1 MTKEA
6 TWSGLGLPDE
16 KNDGLHDRLGPGS
29 CHDFHPAMYHSLP
42 LQDLD
47 KVGHE
52 ESSGNHH
59 HQAQRRTRQ
68 IGIENI
74 ERRAFRD
81 FPLVAP

>member
-1 MTKEA
+1 
-6 TWSGLGLPDE
+6 
-16 KNDGLHDRLGPGS
+16 
-29 CHDFHPAMYHSLP
+29 MYHSLP

-68 IGIENI
+68 IGIEDI
-74 ERRAFRD
+74 KGAFTD
-81 FPLVAP
+81 FPLQLHVMLHNLLSYAATHLAKKQFIP